1 MDAARRR
8 PIGVDNAPTMN
19 YTFISAPQAEPLAGI
34 DFFAALKDAVE
45 KTAMALPAPTSLG
58 SRDKGRVKADDP

>member
-1 MDAARRR
+1 
-8 PIGVDNAPTMN
+8 MN